1 MKNFWLVALALLF
14 VLKGKLL
21 LRSYSMLYLQKQ
33 QTHQAER
40 ERELA
45 RLLRQ
50 HAQLDS

>member
-40 ERELA
+40 EGA
-45 RLLRQ
+45 R
-50 HAQLDS
+50 APPTACAI